1 MTMYAFRCTEC
12 GPFDAAFP
20 IGTAP
25 DRSTCPECAG
35 SSTRMITAPGLGFG
49 GNAYRR
55 AVERTMATADAPKV
69 VSALPQTGRRP
80 VPVSTNPLHR
90 RLPRP

>member
-12 GPFDAAFP
+12 GPFDAPFP

-25 DRSTCPECAG
+25 DRSTCPECSG
-35 SSTRMITAPGLGFG
+35 SSTRMITAPRLGFG
-49 GNAYRR
+49 GNPYRR
-55 AVERTMATADAPKV
+55 AVERTMATADAPQV
-69 VSALPQTGRRP
+69 VSALPPPGRRP

-90 RLPRP
+90 KLPRP